1 MSGDPQSTGRAVR
14 ILGPGRLTLA
24 LWLGWA
30 TVLILVGASGVVG
43 VPGIAGVMIG
53 GGAAVFARA
62 PFTGVFRRG
71 ESLVE
76 RGWWPTRSF
85 PDRDIADVA
94 LAPYAGAFNYGRP
107 SRFGATLVLVRDTG
121 VLDPLNIANDTQR
134 RSEARRAVLVRA
146 LGRS

>member
-1 MSGDPQSTGRAVR
+1 MSTERAVR
-14 ILGPGRLTLA
+14 ILWPGRLTLA

-30 TVLILVGASGVVG
+30 LVLVLVGASGVIGMPG
-43 VPGIAGVMIG
+43 VSAALVG
-53 GGAAVFARA
+53 GGLLVLARA

-85 PDRDIADVA
+85 PDRDIDDVA

-121 VLDPLNIANDTQR
+121 VLDPLNVANDTQR

-146 LGRS
+146 LGRD